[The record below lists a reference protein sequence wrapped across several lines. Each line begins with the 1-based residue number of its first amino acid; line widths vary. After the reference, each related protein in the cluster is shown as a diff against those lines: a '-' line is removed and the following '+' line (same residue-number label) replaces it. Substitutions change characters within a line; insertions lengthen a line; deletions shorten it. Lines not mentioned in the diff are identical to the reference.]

1 MPIIL
6 PEKLASA
13 TVPLSDGIEVLHE
26 VLREPPAK
34 WPALHMEADLTLDR
48 SKTGAGSLKQRCDH
62 ALELLLTH
70 RGNPAAEVER
80 ILADDPECILGH
92 CLRAALAV
100 SGDLA
105 GARPSAAASVSA
117 IEGACPDPN
126 SRARRHAAG
135 ARAWIDGGESLASEC
150 YGGIVIDWPRDVL
163 ALFVAHALDFRLGRR
178 RMMRDRIAQVLP
190 EWHSGA
196 PGFASVLAMYA
207 FALEENGQ
215 YRRAEKTA
223 RRALMIDP
231 GHPGA
236 IHVVT
241 HVLEMQG
248 RARKGLEFLAA
259 TESAWAKGNGFSVHL
274 AWHRALF
281 QLDLDD
287 PASALA
293 TYDAQIVNAHISGMS
308 VLADASALLWRLR
321 LRDIEVGSR
330 WQDLANHWQTKAL
343 AGARPFYVVHAM
355 MAFAAAG
362 RTAAAGQLLETFLH
376 NQATDAALSVLEEAL
391 VAPFCEALL
400 AFVGQD
406 YVACVGWLT
415 RVHHIAHRCGG
426 SLAQCDLI
434 HLTFTEAA
442 LRAHKDHLARALV
455 AERATQK
462 PASRVNQLLQ
472 RRLRIMAPSIA

>member
-1 MPIIL
+1 MDIIL
-6 PEKLASA
+6 PDKKSPSA
-13 TVPLSDGIEVLHE
+13 VMPRGEGT
-26 VLREPPAK
+26 
-34 WPALHMEADLTLDR
+34 
-48 SKTGAGSLKQRCDH
+48 QRCDH

-70 RGNPAAEVER
+70 RGNPAAEVDR
-80 ILADDPECILGH
+80 ILADDPRCIFGH

-100 SGDLA
+100 SGDSI
-105 GARPSAAASVSA
+105 GARAAVAASVAA
-117 IEGACPDPN
+117 IEEGCSDPN
-126 SRARRHAAG
+126 SSARRHAAG
-135 ARAWIDGGESLASEC
+135 ARAWLDGDPSLASEL
-150 YGGIVIDWPRDVL
+150 YGAIVIDWPRDVL
-163 ALFVAHALDFRLGRR
+163 AIFVAHALDFRLGRR

-190 EWHSGA
+190 EWHNGE

-215 YRRAEKTA
+215 NRRAEKIA
-223 RRALMIDP
+223 RRALTIDP

-248 RARKGLEFLAA
+248 RAREGLAFLDA
-259 TESAWAKGNGFSVHL
+259 TESAWAEGNGFSVHL

-287 PASALA
+287 SAAALA
-293 TYDAQIVNAHISGMS
+293 TYDAQIVNGHVSGLS
-308 VLADASALLWRLR
+308 VLADASALLWRLQ
-321 LRDIEVGSR
+321 LRDVDVGSR
-330 WQDLANHWQTKAL
+330 WQHLVEHWRTKTL

-362 RTAAAGQLLETFLH
+362 RTATAEQLLEAFSR
-376 NQATDAALSVLEEAL
+376 NQASNAALSIPEETL
-391 VAPFCEALL
+391 VAPFGEALL
-400 AFVGQD
+400 AFVDKD

-415 RVHHIAHRCGG
+415 RVKHIAHHCGG

-455 AERATQK
+455 AERTTQK
-462 PASRVNQLLQ
+462 PASRFNRLLQ
-472 RRLRIMAPSIA
+472 QRLRIMAPSIVATTSH